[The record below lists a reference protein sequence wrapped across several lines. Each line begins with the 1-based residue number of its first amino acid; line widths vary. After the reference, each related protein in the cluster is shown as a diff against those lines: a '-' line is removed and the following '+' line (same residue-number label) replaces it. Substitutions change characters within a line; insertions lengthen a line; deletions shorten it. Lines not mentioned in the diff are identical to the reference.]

1 MMVPVLDPG
10 DPFPP
15 TTKALKYP
23 DGLLAIG
30 GDLSTDTLIR
40 AYRLGIFPWFTQGQ
54 PILWWSP
61 NPRLIL
67 YPKNLKISRSLRK
80 TLRKNTYHVTT
91 NAAFTSVVEKCG
103 PKRHNENESWITD
116 EMITAYEKLFGLGI
130 AKSVETWLNG
140 ELVGGLYGVSMGGVF
155 FGESMFSL
163 APDASKVALAT
174 YVDVLIKENVNLIDC
189 QVYSAH
195 LSSLGGETVDRLIF
209 EQMLTELIPA
219 LDTQECKSIPL

>member
-1 MMVPVLDPG
+1 MVPVLNPG

-15 TTKALKYP
+15 TTNALKDP

-80 TLRKNTYHVTT
+80 ILRKNT
-91 NAAFTSVVEKCG
+91 
-103 PKRHNENESWITD
+103 
-116 EMITAYEKLFGLGI
+116 I
-130 AKSVETWLNG
+130 AC
-140 ELVGGLYGVSMGGVF
+140 
-155 FGESMFSL
+155 
-163 APDASKVALAT
+163 
-174 YVDVLIKENVNLIDC
+174 KE
-189 QVYSAH
+189 
-195 LSSLGGETVDRLIF
+195 
-209 EQMLTELIPA
+209 
-219 LDTQECKSIPL
+219 

>member
-1 MMVPVLDPG
+1 MMVPVLNPG

-15 TTKALKYP
+15 TTHALKDP

-67 YPKNLKISRSLRK
+67 HPKSLKISRSLRR
-80 TLRKNTYHVTT
+80 TLRKNTYDVTT
-91 NAAFTSVVEKCG
+91 NEAFISVVEKCG
-103 PKRHNENESWITD
+103 PKRHNENESWIND
-116 EMITAYEKLFGLGI
+116 EMITAYEKLFDLGI

-195 LSSLGGETVDRLIF
+195 LSSLGGEMVDRLIF

-219 LDTQECKSIPL
+219 LDTQECKSIQL

>member
-1 MMVPVLDPG
+1 MVPVLNPG

-15 TTKALKYP
+15 TITALKNP

-40 AYRLGIFPWFTQGQ
+40 AYCSGIFPWFTQGQ

-67 YPKNLKISRSLRK
+67 QPKNLKISRSLRK
-80 TLRKNTYHVTT
+80 TLRKNTYRVTT
-91 NAAFTSVVEKCG
+91 NEAFLSVVEKCG
-103 PKRHNENESWITD
+103 PKRPDEGESWITD
-116 EMITAYEKLFGLGI
+116 EMIAAYVKLFNLGI
-130 AKSVETWLNG
+130 AKSVETWLNN

-155 FGESMFSL
+155 FGESMFSTE
-163 APDASKVALAT
+163 PDASKVALAT
-174 YVDVLIKENVNLIDC
+174 YVDVLLKQNVALIDC

-195 LSSLGGETVDRLIF
+195 LSSLGGELVDRQRF
-209 EQMLTELIPA
+209 EKMLNELIPSR
-219 LDTQECKSIPL
+219 DTLQSRYI

>member
-1 MMVPVLDPG
+1 MVPVLNPG

-15 TTKALKYP
+15 TTHALNDP

-67 YPKNLKISRSLRK
+67 YPKSLKISRSLRK
-80 TLRKNTYHVTT
+80 TLRKNTYDVTT
-91 NAAFTSVVEKCG
+91 NEAFISVVEKCG
-103 PKRHNENESWITD
+103 PKRHNENESWIND
-116 EMITAYEKLFGLGI
+116 EMITAYEKLFDLGI

-195 LSSLGGETVDRLIF
+195 LSSLGGEMVDRLIF

-219 LDTQECKSIPL
+219 SDTQECKSIQL

>member
-1 MMVPVLDPG
+1 MVPVLNPG

-15 TTKALKYP
+15 TTHALNDP

-80 TLRKNTYHVTT
+80 ILRKNTYHVTT
-91 NAAFTSVVEKCG
+91 NEAFISVVEKCG
-103 PKRHNENESWITD
+103 PKRHNENESWIND
-116 EMITAYEKLFGLGI
+116 EMITAYEKLFDLGI

-195 LSSLGGETVDRLIF
+195 LSSLGGKMVDRLIF

-219 LDTQECKSIPL
+219 LDTQECKSIQL

>member
-1 MMVPVLDPG
+1 MMVPVLNPG

-15 TTKALKYP
+15 TTHALNDP

-67 YPKNLKISRSLRK
+67 YPKSLKISRSLRK
-80 TLRKNTYHVTT
+80 TLRKNTYDVTT
-91 NAAFTSVVEKCG
+91 NEAFISVVEKCG
-103 PKRHNENESWITD
+103 PKRHNENESWIND
-116 EMITAYEKLFGLGI
+116 EMITAYEKLFDLGI

-195 LSSLGGETVDRLIF
+195 LSSLGGEMVDRLIF

-219 LDTQECKSIPL
+219 SDTQECKSIQL

>member
-1 MMVPVLDPG
+1 MMVPVLNPG

-15 TTKALKYP
+15 TTNALKDP

-80 TLRKNTYHVTT
+80 ILRKNTYHVTT
-91 NAAFTSVVEKCG
+91 NEAFISVVEKCG

-174 YVDVLIKENVNLIDC
+174 YVDVLIKENVTLIDC
-189 QVYSAH
+189 QIYSAH
-195 LSSLGGETVDRLIF
+195 LSSLGGEMVDRLIF

-219 LDTQECKSIPL
+219 LDTQEYKSIQL

>member
-174 YVDVLIKENVNLIDC
+174 YVDVLIEENVTLIDC

-195 LSSLGGETVDRLIF
+195 LSSLGGEMVDRLIF

-219 LDTQECKSIPL
+219 LDTQECKRIQL

>member
-1 MMVPVLDPG
+1 MMVPVLNPG

-15 TTKALKYP
+15 TTHALNDP

-40 AYRLGIFPWFTQGQ
+40 AYRLGIFPWFTKGQ

-67 YPKNLKISRSLRK
+67 YPKSLKISRSLRK
-80 TLRKNTYHVTT
+80 TLRKNTYDVTT
-91 NAAFTSVVEKCG
+91 NEAFISVVEKCG
-103 PKRHNENESWITD
+103 PKRHNENESWIND

-140 ELVGGLYGVSMGGVF
+140 ELVGGLYGVSMGRVF

-174 YVDVLIKENVNLIDC
+174 YVDVLIKENVTLIDC

-195 LSSLGGETVDRLIF
+195 LSSLGGEMVDRIIF

-219 LDTQECKSIPL
+219 LDAQECKSIQL